1 MKVAHRGLG
10 LNASQIQNL
19 QTLEKQAGKEKG
31 KSHFNGLSINHTYD
45 IDNYTKSAQLKP
57 LSKGTL
63 PSVITI
69 DKGTAIASTVH
80 INRSTF
86 DEIVSATTYGK
97 TKWEELGVDDDKR
110 WVVVNGQRFEV
121 PHSPEEKAQRERS
134 KRLSLVELLNQNST
148 EPTRPKTNGLEK
160 PNGNIEALK
169 NNKPVMNF
177 LSSLF
182 NTTSEADLFSILS

>member
-1 MKVAHRGLG
+1 MKIGHRGLG

-31 KSHFNGLSINHTYD
+31 KSNFNGLSLGNTYD
-45 IDNYTKSAQLKP
+45 VDNYTKTGQLKP
-57 LSKGTL
+57 LSKGAL
-63 PSVITI
+63 PSVSTV
-69 DKGTAIASTVH
+69 DKGTAIASTVK
-80 INRSTF
+80 INRGAF

-134 KRLSLVELLNQNST
+134 KRLSLVDLLNQK
-148 EPTRPKTNGLEK
+148 PTTPTKLKTNGDEK
-160 PNGNIEALK
+160 PEGNLEALK
-169 NNKPVMNF
+169 SNKPVIN
-177 LSSLF
+177 LLHSVF
-182 NTTSEADLFSILS
+182 NTKTEADLFSILS